1 MRGAHAGRKPAFCRY
16 FRSALGRTRTCDLLI
31 RSQTLYPAELRA
43 QRAYSYDT
51 VEGADTQGVGKG
63 WALYSFP
70 KILIVAQNGVVSGVV
85 SVSIL
90 LVIGNDE
97 ERLHLR
103 RALAGEGWRVIP
115 AGTGAQARQMADR
128 QSFEVAVVDNRLPD
142 ERGFQVISAV
152 QGPTVSTVAL
162 LRDEDTMDRI
172 VGIEL
177 GADYYMRSPVNPREL
192 VARVK
197 QILRKRERTR
207 DGDSGRIYVGDLE
220 IDPDIVEV
228 RKGDREVQL
237 SPREFQLLY
246 TLAKSPGRVFPRG
259 TLLRQVWGEDE
270 YIDERTV
277 NVYVQRLR
285 TKLGDNG
292 LIETVRGFGY
302 RLVRPS

>member
-1 MRGAHAGRKPAFCRY
+1 MLEEWGDSG
-16 FRSALGRTRTCDLLI
+16 
-31 RSQTLYPAELRA
+31 
-43 QRAYSYDT
+43 
-51 VEGADTQGVGKG
+51 GV
-63 WALYSFP
+63 ST
-70 KILIVAQNGVVSGVV
+70 
-85 SVSIL
+85 SIL
-90 LVIGNDE
+90 LVVGDDE
-97 ERLHLR
+97 ERMRLR
-103 RALAGEGWRVIP
+103 RALFGEGWRVIP
-115 AGTGAQARQMADR
+115 AGTGAQAREMAER
-128 QSFEVAVVDNRLPD
+128 EGFEVAVVDNRLPD

-152 QGPTVSTVAL
+152 QKPGVSTVAL

-197 QILRKRERTR
+197 QILRKR
-207 DGDSGRIYVGDLE
+207 DSAGSESPGRLYVGDLE
-220 IDPDIVEV
+220 IDPDLVEV
-228 RKGDREVQL
+228 KRDGHAVQL

-259 TLLRQVWGEDE
+259 SLLRQVWGEDE

-285 TKLGDNG
+285 AKLGDNIEKPK

-302 RLVRPS
+302 RLVRPPV

>member
-1 MRGAHAGRKPAFCRY
+1 MVF
-16 FRSALGRTRTCDLLI
+16 
-31 RSQTLYPAELRA
+31 
-43 QRAYSYDT
+43 
-51 VEGADTQGVGKG
+51 
-63 WALYSFP
+63 
-70 KILIVAQNGVVSGVV
+70 GVVSA
-85 SVSIL
+85 SIL
-90 LVIGNDE
+90 LVIGDDE

-103 RALAGEGWRVIP
+103 RALAREGWRVIP
-115 AGTGAQARQMADR
+115 AGSGAQARQMAAR

-152 QGPTVSTVAL
+152 QGPSVSTVAL

-197 QILRKRERTR
+197 QILRKRESAGGGESSARL
-207 DGDSGRIYVGDLE
+207 YVGELE
-220 IDPDIVEV
+220 IDPELVEV
-228 RKGDREVQL
+228 RKGGHEVHL
-237 SPREFQLLY
+237 SPREFKLLY
-246 TLAKSPGRVFPRG
+246 TLARSPGRVFPRG

-285 TKLGDNG
+285 AKLGDRTEEPK

-302 RLVRPS
+302 RLVRPG

>member
-1 MRGAHAGRKPAFCRY
+1 
-16 FRSALGRTRTCDLLI
+16 
-31 RSQTLYPAELRA
+31 
-43 QRAYSYDT
+43 
-51 VEGADTQGVGKG
+51 
-63 WALYSFP
+63 
-70 KILIVAQNGVVSGVV
+70 VVFGF
-85 SVSIL
+85 VSISVL
-90 LVIGNDE
+90 LVIGDGE

-103 RALAGEGWRVIP
+103 RALAGEGWRVLP
-115 AGTGAQARQMADR
+115 AGTGAQARQISGE

-152 QGPTVSTVAL
+152 QRPGVSTVAL

-197 QILRKRERTR
+197 QILRKREQA
-207 DGDSGRIYVGDLE
+207 GEPAGGAGRIRVGDLE
-220 IDPDIVEV
+220 IDTERVEV
-228 RKGDREVQL
+228 RKGGREILL
-237 SPREFQLLY
+237 SPREFKLLC
-246 TLAKSPGRVFPRG
+246 TLAKSPGRVFPRA
-259 TLLRQVWGEDE
+259 TLLRQVWGEEE

-285 TKLGDNG
+285 NKLGDDPSDPK

-302 RLVRPS
+302 RFAKRG

>member
-1 MRGAHAGRKPAFCRY
+1 M
-16 FRSALGRTRTCDLLI
+16 S
-31 RSQTLYPAELRA
+31 
-43 QRAYSYDT
+43 
-51 VEGADTQGVGKG
+51 
-63 WALYSFP
+63 
-70 KILIVAQNGVVSGVV
+70 VA
-85 SVSIL
+85 IL
-90 LVIGNDE
+90 LVIGDDE
-97 ERLHLR
+97 ERMRLR
-103 RALAGEGWRVIP
+103 RALSGEGWSVIP

-128 QSFEVAVVDNRLPD
+128 QGFEVAVVDSRLPD

-152 QGPTVSTVAL
+152 QRPGVSTVAL

-197 QILRKRERTR
+197 QILRKRDRA
-207 DGDSGRIYVGDLE
+207 GDDSPGRLYVGDLE
-220 IDPDIVEV
+220 IDPDLVEV
-228 RKGDREVQL
+228 KKGGRPVRL
-237 SPREFQLLY
+237 SPREFNLLY

-259 TLLRQVWGEDE
+259 SLLRQVWGEDE

-285 TKLGDNG
+285 TKLGDNTDKPR

-302 RLVRPS
+302 RLVRPG

>member
-1 MRGAHAGRKPAFCRY
+1 M
-16 FRSALGRTRTCDLLI
+16 I
-31 RSQTLYPAELRA
+31 
-43 QRAYSYDT
+43 
-51 VEGADTQGVGKG
+51 
-63 WALYSFP
+63 
-70 KILIVAQNGVVSGVV
+70 VSGTRVGWFSSIV
-85 SVSIL
+85 SASIL

-103 RALAGEGWRVIP
+103 RALSREGWRVIP
-115 AGTGAQARQMADR
+115 AGTGAQARQMADQ

-152 QGPTVSTVAL
+152 QGPEVSTVAL

-197 QILRKRERTR
+197 QILRKRNRVGSES
-207 DGDSGRIYVGDLE
+207 SGRLYVGELE
-220 IDPDIVEV
+220 IDPDLVEV
-228 RKGDREVQL
+228 RKGGREVHL
-237 SPREFQLLY
+237 SPREFKLLY
-246 TLAKSPGRVFPRG
+246 TLARSPGRVFPRG

-277 NVYVQRLR
+277 NVYIQRLR
-285 TKLGDNG
+285 TKLGDDPGNPR

-302 RLVRPS
+302 RLVRPSS

>member
-1 MRGAHAGRKPAFCRY
+1 MVF
-16 FRSALGRTRTCDLLI
+16 
-31 RSQTLYPAELRA
+31 
-43 QRAYSYDT
+43 
-51 VEGADTQGVGKG
+51 
-63 WALYSFP
+63 
-70 KILIVAQNGVVSGVV
+70 GVVSA
-85 SVSIL
+85 SIL
-90 LVIGNDE
+90 LVIGEDE

-103 RALAGEGWRVIP
+103 RALSGEGWRVIP

-142 ERGFQVISAV
+142 ERGFQVISSV
-152 QGPTVSTVAL
+152 QKPGVSTVAL

-197 QILRKRERTR
+197 QILRKRERGA
-207 DGDSGRIYVGDLE
+207 DDESPGRLFVGDLE

-228 RKGDREVQL
+228 RKGGKEVHL
-237 SPREFQLLY
+237 SPREFELLY
-246 TLAKSPGRVFPRG
+246 TLAKSPGRVFPRSS
-259 TLLRQVWGEDE
+259 LLRQVWGEEE

-285 TKLGDNG
+285 AKLGDK

-302 RLVRPS
+302 RLVKPG

>member
-1 MRGAHAGRKPAFCRY
+1 MIIAA
-16 FRSALGRTRTCDLLI
+16 
-31 RSQTLYPAELRA
+31 
-43 QRAYSYDT
+43 
-51 VEGADTQGVGKG
+51 
-63 WALYSFP
+63 
-70 KILIVAQNGVVSGVV
+70 V

-90 LVIGNDE
+90 LVIGDDE

-103 RALAGEGWRVIP
+103 RALSREGWRVIP
-115 AGTGAQARQMADR
+115 AGSGAQARQMADR

-142 ERGFQVISAV
+142 ERGFEVISAV
-152 QGPTVSTVAL
+152 QSPGVSTVAL

-172 VGIEL
+172 IGIEL

-197 QILRKRERTR
+197 QILRKRERVA
-207 DGDSGRIYVGDLE
+207 GGESPGRLYVGDLE
-220 IDPDIVEV
+220 IDPDLVEV
-228 RKGDREVQL
+228 RKGGREVRL
-237 SPREFQLLY
+237 SPREFKLLY
-246 TLAKSPGRVFPRG
+246 TLAKSPGRVFRRD

-285 TKLGDNG
+285 AKLGDNG

-302 RLVRPS
+302 RMVRPVG